1 MVAVGSTTAEVP
13 ASVPI
18 VGPQDIA
25 HLVCEFWQAYGLFDR
40 PRVEW
45 FPHTNFPVLPLI
57 ERIFNASHDG
67 PLDAVVFTGTTGGE
81 LHKLRDAVGVNLVP
95 IIDVG
100 RSAGD
105 FADVRFDPFN
115 RDTWAETAQCI
126 VDFRSRRQR
135 IELALREQHGPE
147 IELLAHIFVSGRPL
161 TARRLVTTPEA
172 VCYPGFPS
180 ASVTVPMA
188 EAMARRGFLHR
199 TFFDRMHEC
208 GNCHSR
214 RLSVREECPK
224 CRSADLRE
232 VSLVHHYR
240 CAALEPEDSFR
251 QGGALVCPKCSH
263 HLRNYGKDY
272 DKPGQVQLCQT
283 CSSTTSEP
291 EVGFMCLDCGGR
303 TDGERV
309 GRLDICSYTLT
320 EAGVAMLNQRVQR
333 TVAAHFPA
341 SLKSAVERERNA
353 GQARP
358 TVVEVCYRNKDLLV
372 ASGGLLRFEKLRTLF
387 LECLANSLG
396 EQASV
401 HVGEQ
406 QDYVLLK
413 RRDRQIADRLKQGI
427 KEAEAVLSDSLGP
440 ALQLVGMNGRAEA

>member
-1 MVAVGSTTAEVP
+1 MAVGSTTAEIAAAVP
-13 ASVPI
+13 S
-18 VGPQDIA
+18 VGPDDIA
-25 HLVCEFWQAYGLFDR
+25 HRVCEFWQAYGLFDR

-45 FPHTNFPVLPLI
+45 YPRTNLAVLPLI
-57 ERIFNASHDG
+57 ERIFNVSHDG
-67 PLDAVVFTGTTGGE
+67 NIDAVVFAGTAGGE

-115 RDTWAETAQCI
+115 RDTWAETARCI

-147 IELLAHIFVSGRPL
+147 LELIAHIFVSGRPL
-161 TARRLVTTPEA
+161 TAKRLVTAPEA
-172 VCYPGFPS
+172 VCFPGFPS
-180 ASVTVPMA
+180 APVTVPMA

-208 GNCHSR
+208 GNCSSR

-251 QGGALVCPKCSH
+251 QGNALVCPKCSH

-303 TDGERV
+303 TDGERIA
-309 GRLDICSYTLT
+309 RLDICSYTLT
-320 EAGVAMLNQRVQR
+320 EAGVAMLNRRVQR
-333 TVAAHFPA
+333 TVAEHFPA

-353 GQARP
+353 GQLRP
-358 TVVEVCYRNKDLLV
+358 TVVEVSYRYKDALV
-372 ASGGLLRFEKLRTLF
+372 AAGGMLRFEKLRTLF
-387 LECLANSLG
+387 LECLANG
-396 EQASV
+396 MGTQASV

-406 QDYVLLK
+406 EDYVLLG
-413 RRDRQIADRLKQGI
+413 RRDRQIADLLKEQI
-427 KEAEAVLSDSLGP
+427 KAAEAVLSDPLGP
-440 ALQLVGMNGRAEA
+440 ALQLVGMNGRAEP